1 MPDDPFANFGMPHE
15 SATMK
20 PILLMLLFLCCAA
33 RAGEQQGSTNMSNAS
48 ELATQASATV
58 VYGSLS
64 AVAASGTVLVESVEV
79 AGDASMIA
87 LAGASGA
94 VQATIRLSGRAAREA
109 SLVAG
114 ASLNVVATSTGYVLV
129 ASGKVLA
136 FIPNEIGKALIHH
149 SRTSAGG

>member
-1 MPDDPFANFGMPHE
+1 MILFANPGTPDE
-15 SATMK
+15 RAIMK

-33 RAGEQQGSTNMSNAS
+33 RAGEQQGSTDLSNAS
-48 ELATQASATV
+48 ELVAEGSATV
-58 VYGSLS
+58 VNGSLS
-64 AVAASGTVLVESVEV
+64 AVAASGTVLVQSIEA
-79 AGDASMIA
+79 AGDASMIV

-114 ASLNVVATSTGYVLV
+114 ASVNVVATSTGALLV

-149 SRTSAGG
+149 SRASDRG